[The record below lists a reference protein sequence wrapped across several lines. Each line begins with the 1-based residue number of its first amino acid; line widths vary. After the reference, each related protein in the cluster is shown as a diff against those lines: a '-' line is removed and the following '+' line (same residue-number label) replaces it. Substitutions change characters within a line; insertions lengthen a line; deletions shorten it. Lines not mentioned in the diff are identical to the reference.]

1 MLILR
6 PAKAT
11 TPEEALFVFCVQVSV
26 APAGF
31 VMLRVTGAVLP
42 VTVFPPAS

>member
-1 MLILR
+1 LILQ

-26 APAGF
+26 PPPE
-31 VMLRVTGAVLP
+31 VMLRVTEALLD
-42 VTVFPPAS
+42 VTVLPPAS

>member
-1 MLILR
+1 LH
-6 PAKAT
+6 PAKVAT
-11 TPEEALFVFCVQVSV
+11 PATALTGFAVQVSV